1 MIRLARHSAGLTLE
15 DVAERVGVTVGAL
28 SHIES
33 GRRLPSPAN
42 AMLIAEVLGIPAE
55 DMLDAL
61 DREHSIKRES
71 AARDSMRSRQS
82 DVNEGLHIARLHASM
97 PSSRERTYSRQ
108 PIEFLF
114 GEPADESAP
123 MGNPTG
129 LRGVSTK
136 TGPGP
141 ASPDPRSSA
150 RWSDDT
156 SERIEAL
163 DRLADSASEAI
174 RTLRGL
180 LDDNDPVVA
189 REARRLLRELD
200 VRMPEE

>member
-1 MIRLARHSAGLTLE
+1 MNTPLGQMIRLARHGAGLTLE

-42 AMLIAEVLGIPAE
+42 AMLIAEVLAIPAE
-55 DMLDAL
+55 EMLDAL

-71 AARDSMRSRQS
+71 AARDSMRSRRS
-82 DVNEGLHIARLHASM
+82 DVNESPDLSRMHLSV
-97 PSSRERTYSRQ
+97 PSAPSRAYSRQ
-108 PIEFLF
+108 PIENLF
-114 GEPADESAP
+114 
-123 MGNPTG
+123 
-129 LRGVSTK
+129 
-136 TGPGP
+136 
-141 ASPDPRSSA
+141 PDPRSSA

>member
-1 MIRLARHSAGLTLE
+1 MDTPLGQMMRAARHTAGLTLE

-33 GRRLPSPAN
+33 GRRLPSASN
-42 AMLIAEVLGIPAE
+42 AMLIAEVLAIPAE

-71 AARDSMRSRQS
+71 AARDSMRNRQS
-82 DVNEGLHIARLHASM
+82 DVSESGTDDRAFLM
-97 PSSRERTYSRQ
+97 PSPRGNSYSRR
-108 PIEFLF
+108 PIEDLF
-114 GEPADESAP
+114 STAPSEAAAACGHDLSAVTP
-123 MGNPTG
+123 QP
-129 LRGVSTK
+129 
-136 TGPGP
+136 
-141 ASPDPRSSA
+141 PDARSSA
-150 RWSDDT
+150 RWSSDT

-180 LDDNDPVVA
+180 LDDDDPVVA
-189 REARRLLRELD
+189 TEARRLLRELD

>member
-1 MIRLARHSAGLTLE
+1 MVVDTPLGHMIRQARHNAGLTLE

-42 AMLIAEVLGIPAE
+42 AMLIAEVLAIPAE

-82 DVNEGLHIARLHASM
+82 DMGASREVLHLSAPM
-97 PSSRERTYSRQ
+97 PSAPSRAYSRQ
-108 PIEFLF
+108 PIENLF
-114 GEPADESAP
+114 
-123 MGNPTG
+123 
-129 LRGVSTK
+129 
-136 TGPGP
+136 
-141 ASPDPRSSA
+141 PDARSSA
-150 RWSDDT
+150 RWSGDT

-180 LDDNDPVVA
+180 LADNDPVVA

-200 VRMPEE
+200 VRLPEE